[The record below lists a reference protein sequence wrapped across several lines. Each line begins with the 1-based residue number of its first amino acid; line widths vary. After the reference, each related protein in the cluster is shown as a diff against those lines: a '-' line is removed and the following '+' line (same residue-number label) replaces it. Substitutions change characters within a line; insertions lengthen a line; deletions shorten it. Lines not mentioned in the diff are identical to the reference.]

1 MKQRIIDYLS
11 KLNYPET
18 LIEQIMKSEFST
30 FLLSEIYHLLE
41 KVDLSDVE
49 ISFIFASEN
58 NAKIALSKLNR
69 GLSIDSLVYSRR
81 GA

>member
-11 KLNYPET
+11 SLCYPEVT
-18 LIEQIMKSEFST
+18 IEKVMRSSFST
-30 FLLSEIYHLLE
+30 FLLSEIYHTLQNY
-41 KVDLSDVE
+41 DLSDME
-49 ISFIFASEN
+49 IEFIFASET

-69 GLSIDSLVYSRR
+69 GLSIDSLVYRR

>member
-11 KLNYPET
+11 SLNYPET
-18 LIEQIMKSEFST
+18 LIEQVMKSEFST
-30 FLLSEIYHLLE
+30 FLLSEIYRLFE